1 LLKNYIFFINS
12 NLYAFLFVR
21 SKEPFMIQLTLRAK
35 ILSGYLIIT
44 FLILIVVIISFIQ
57 FVTLGDRL
65 KYLKDEVARGVI
77 IANDIR
83 SEVLAMRTSVEKF
96 LYLNKNKDLKRAQK
110 HIDEVNQLLDV
121 ARQRIKKPDQV
132 SQLRQ
137 IEDTCHEFI
146 DKFNKVAIRITAGNN
161 TKNEL
166 FKSGKNI
173 ETKLNNIV
181 IKNQETFQLDV
192 LDVSLKAL
200 KQFIKA
206 ELDVNSFLLDK
217 QPEKLNRAVSILNS
231 LLDDM
236 ENQQHYENK
245 TILYNIEDY
254 LDNFEG
260 LAAVILK
267 MEDEI
272 NKTILPLAPRI
283 VKLSRDIAASG
294 WNEMEHF
301 SHDVEYRVRRT
312 GNVMLSIGLLAILLG
327 FTMGFFLARMII
339 KPIIKV
345 LDFAGK
351 VSKGDI
357 STPLNIKQKDEI
369 GQMAEALNNI
379 LMDMMGT
386 QQKLMNNLDRLPT
399 PVIEVDKEYTIVS
412 VNQEAAR
419 IVNKTPSEL
428 TGKKCYEIYA
438 SDHCLA
444 EECALKN
451 AIEEDSICTRETVI
465 LPESMNMPIRYTGF
479 PVKDN
484 HDEII
489 GAVKYVLDI
498 SGEKEINAEI
508 KKLIEAVNA
517 GQLDLRADNKR
528 FIGSYAQLVE
538 NANGIVEA
546 FLKPL
551 NESHKV
557 LKKMADGDLSV
568 RMEGDYQGDHAL
580 MKNSINNMLSSFNS
594 ILNQVESAT
603 DDVAG
608 SSSELASFS
617 QSLSEGSQEQA
628 ASVEQISASIHETDQ
643 QINLNADNAA
653 KANQLAD
660 DSVQAAIS
668 GKEEMTRM
676 ISSME
681 EIHKS
686 SQNIS
691 KVINVINEIASQTN
705 ILALN
710 ATVEAVRAGQ
720 FGKSFAVIAQEVRNL
735 AGRSAQAVNETAELI
750 ATSNKKVNEGV
761 SIAERTAE
769 SLEKIVENIVKVRDL
784 VEDINIASK
793 EQAVAMSQ
801 LNDGMGQIS
810 SATENMSTRSQE
822 TAGSAVQLKNLASEL
837 KEQICKFTLCGNTS
851 CITPNDQDSW
861 EMDESDADEQE
872 KNLEMNQKPIPET
885 QEAHEHPSWTP
896 KEMIPLDE
904 DERGYDD
911 F

>member
-1 LLKNYIFFINS
+1 MKLAQNIFFFINVKS
-12 NLYAFLFVR
+12 ICFFLVR

-57 FVTLGDRL
+57 FVSLGDRL

-77 IANDIR
+77 VANDIR

-96 LYLNKNKDLKRAQK
+96 LYLNKNKDLKRAQT
-110 HIDEVNQLLDV
+110 HIEKVNKLLDE
-121 ARQRIKKPDQV
+121 AKQKIKKADQV
-132 SQLRQ
+132 AQLRQ

-161 TKNEL
+161 TKKEL
-166 FKSGKNI
+166 FKSGKKI
-173 ETKLNNIV
+173 ESKLNDVV
-181 IKNQETFQLDV
+181 IKNQESFQLDV
-192 LDVSLKAL
+192 LDISLKAL
-200 KQFIKA
+200 KRFIKA

-217 QPEKLNRAVSILNS
+217 QPDQLNRAVSILNGV
-231 LLDDM
+231 LDDM
-236 ENQQHYENK
+236 ESQQILDNK
-245 TILYNIEDY
+245 ALIYNIEDY

-283 VKLSRDIAASG
+283 VKLSKEIAISG

-301 SHDVEYRVRRT
+301 SHDVESRVRKT
-312 GNVMLSIGLLAILLG
+312 GKLMLSIGILAILLG
-327 FTMGFFLARMII
+327 FTMGIFLARMII

-345 LDFAGK
+345 VDFAGK

-357 STPLNIKQKDEI
+357 SKPLDIKQKDEI

-379 LMDMMGT
+379 LIDMMGT

-399 PVIEVDKEYTIVS
+399 PVIEVDKDYTIVS
-412 VNQEAAR
+412 VNQEGAK
-419 IVNKTPSEL
+419 IVDKTPSEL
-428 TGKKCYEIYA
+428 VGRKCYEIYA
-438 SDHCLA
+438 SDHCLT
-444 EECALKN
+444 EECALHK
-451 AIEEDSICTRETVI
+451 AIQEDCIFTSETVI
-465 LPESMNMPIRYTGF
+465 NPESLNLPIRYTGF

-484 HDEII
+484 SGDII

-517 GQLDLRADNKR
+517 GQLTVRADNQR

-551 NESHKV
+551 NESHNI
-557 LKKMADGDLSV
+557 LKQMADGDLSI
-568 RMEGDYQGDHAL
+568 RMDGDYQGDHAM
-580 MKNSINNMLSSFNS
+580 MKNSINNMLGSFNS
-594 ILNQVESAT
+594 ILKQVESAT

-643 QINLNADNAA
+643 QINMNADNAA
-653 KANQLAD
+653 KANELAD

-668 GKEEMTRM
+668 GKEEMTKM

-769 SLEKIVENIVKVRDL
+769 SLETIVENIVKVRDL
-784 VEDINIASK
+784 VEDINVASK

-837 KEQICKFTLCGNTS
+837 KEQISKFKLCADSECVTKM
-851 CITPNDQDSW
+851 DKDSW
-861 EMDESDADEQE
+861 DIDETDDKIENEQ
-872 KNLEMNQKPIPET
+872 QQI
-885 QEAHEHPSWTP
+885 SWKP
-896 KEMIPLDE
+896 KEVIPLDE

>member
-1 LLKNYIFFINS
+1 MQLCPNQ
-12 NLYAFLFVR
+12 
-21 SKEPFMIQLTLRAK
+21 KEPFMIQLTLRAK

-44 FLILIVVIISFIQ
+44 FLILVVVIISFIQ
-57 FVTLGDRL
+57 FVSLGDRL
-65 KYLKDEVARGVI
+65 KYLKDEVSRGVI

-83 SEVLAMRTSVEKF
+83 SEVLAMRTSVDKF
-96 LYLNKNKDLKRAQK
+96 LYLHKDKDLKRAQK
-110 HIDEVNQLLDV
+110 HIERVNELLIN
-121 ARQRIKKPDQV
+121 AKQNIKKPDQV
-132 SQLRQ
+132 AQLRR
-137 IEDTCHEFI
+137 IEDTCREFI

-161 TKNEL
+161 TKKEL
-166 FKSGKNI
+166 FKSGKKI
-173 ETKLNNIV
+173 EAKLNNIV
-181 IKNQETFQLDV
+181 VKNQESFQLDI
-192 LDVSLKAL
+192 LDISLKAL

-206 ELDVNSFLLDK
+206 ELEVNSFLLDK
-217 QPEKLNRAVSILNS
+217 DPEQLNRAVKILNS
-231 LLDDM
+231 VLDTM
-236 ENQQHYENK
+236 ETQTVIDNQSL
-245 TILYNIEDY
+245 IYNMEDY

-272 NKTILPLAPRI
+272 NKTILPLAPKI
-283 VKLSRDIAASG
+283 VKLSKEIAVSG
-294 WNEMEHF
+294 WNEMEKF
-301 SHDVEYRVRRT
+301 SHDVEDRVRKT
-312 GNVMLSIGLLAILLG
+312 GKLMLSIGILAILLG
-327 FTMGFFLARMII
+327 FTMGIFLARMII

-345 LDFAGK
+345 VDFAGK

-357 STPLNIKQKDEI
+357 SRPLNIKQKDEM

-379 LMDMMGT
+379 LIDMMGT

-399 PVIEVDKEYTIVS
+399 PVIEVDKDFTILS
-412 VNQEAAR
+412 VNQEGAR
-419 IVNKTPSEL
+419 IVNQTPSEL
-428 TGKKCYEIYA
+428 TGRKCYEIYA
-438 SDHCLA
+438 SEHCLTDD
-444 EECALKN
+444 CALQKAMKED
-451 AIEEDSICTRETVI
+451 AIFTSETIVQPDI
-465 LPESMNMPIRYTGF
+465 MNMPIRYTGF

-484 HDEII
+484 QGII
-489 GAVKYVLDI
+489 SGAVKYVLDI
-498 SGEKEINAEI
+498 SGEQEINAEI
-508 KKLIEAVNA
+508 KKLIKAVNA
-517 GQLDLRADNKR
+517 GELNNRADNQR
-528 FIGSYAQLVE
+528 FIGSYAELVE

-546 FLKPL
+546 FIKPL
-551 NESHKV
+551 NESHNV
-557 LKKMADGDLSV
+557 LKQMANGDLSV
-568 RMEGDYQGDHAL
+568 RMEGDYQGDHAM
-580 MKNSINNMLSSFNS
+580 MKNSINNVLSSFNS
-594 ILNQVESAT
+594 ILKQVESAT

-643 QINLNADNAA
+643 QINMNADNAA

-668 GKEEMTRM
+668 GKEEMTQM

-761 SIAERTAE
+761 NIAERTAAA
-769 SLEKIVENIVKVRDL
+769 LEKIVENIVKVRDL
-784 VEDINIASK
+784 VEDINVASK

-810 SATENMSTRSQE
+810 AATENMSTRSQE

-837 KEQICKFTLCGNTS
+837 KEQISKFKLCGDDACVTKIS
-851 CITPNDQDSW
+851 SSSW
-861 EMDESDADEQE
+861 EKE
-872 KNLEMNQKPIPET
+872 KSTTEHIDDDPSETNWKPPNEI
-885 QEAHEHPSWTP
+885 
-896 KEMIPLDE
+896 IPLDQ